1 MLRKCLM
8 TAGVGAL
15 VAMAIGGASFAS
27 AASHEGGGR
36 SIVVIEKT
44 TSQRFLDLGQAGPT
58 AGDEFFFV
66 SQFWNTSQTRQ
77 VGSNHGYCTL
87 ETRTVLHCA
96 GTARLA
102 GGTVEY
108 AGESSINAKRFTITI
123 TGGTGAFNAAEGH
136 ISIRTL
142 NADGSVT
149 RDVIAIAG

>member
-15 VAMAIGGASFAS
+15 VALAIGGASFAS
-27 AASHEGGGR
+27 ASSREGGGR

-44 TSQRFLDLGQAGPT
+44 SSQHFLDLGQPGPS

-66 SQFWNTSQTRQ
+66 GQFWNTSQTRQ
-77 VGSNHGYCTL
+77 VGSNHGYCTF
-87 ETRTVLHCA
+87 ETGTRLHCA
-96 GTARLA
+96 GTARLV

-108 AGESSINAKRFTITI
+108 AGESSPNANRFTIAI

-136 ISIRTL
+136 VSIHNL
-142 NADGSVT
+142 NADGTLS
-149 RDVIAIAG
+149 RDVIALAG